1 MQVSVH
7 IEAQTARNFGIASTW
22 LQALP
27 LGNGR
32 IGVMAHGGVDV
43 EHLQVNDGTA
53 WSGSPKSEHAGTLVD
68 AEAAAAAI
76 SAARDAVAAEDFDEA
91 ARQLQSL
98 QHRHSQSYLPFVDLR
113 IASAV
118 AGTSLMEATEYRRSL
133 DLASASYFP
142 AVSRRRL

>member
-1 MQVSVH
+1 MTSD
-7 IEAQTARNFGIASTW
+7 ELWFDRPANSW

-68 AEAAAAAI
+68 ADAAAAAI
-76 SAARDAVAAEDFDEA
+76 SAARDAVAARTST
-91 ARQLQSL
+91 RQPVSS
-98 QHRHSQSYLPFVDLR
+98 RGFSTV
-113 IASAV
+113 
-118 AGTSLMEATEYRRSL
+118 T
-133 DLASASYFP
+133 
-142 AVSRRRL
+142 VSRTSRSSTYASPRQSPEHRQWR